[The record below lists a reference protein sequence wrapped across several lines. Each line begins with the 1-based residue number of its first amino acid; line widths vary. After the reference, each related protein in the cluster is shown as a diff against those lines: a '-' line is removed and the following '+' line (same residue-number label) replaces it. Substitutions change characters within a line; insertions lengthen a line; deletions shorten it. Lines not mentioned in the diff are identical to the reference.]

1 MEFLY
6 GLGFLALF
14 SLSAI
19 GGTVLRSRL
28 HAEHLSEEN
37 MEAVGLVTGLLVTFA
52 ALVLG
57 LQLSTA
63 RAAFDAADKDRSV
76 YAAKLARLDQC
87 LQDFGPTMEP
97 ARNRLRQYTAAVIA
111 STWPHEAVPYV
122 AGMPDTRNMAI
133 RGENATLGALINEV
147 GMMIDAAAPSDA
159 SHAHIAAR
167 CRADYALV
175 QESRWAVIEDAIGSS
190 PGWFSGI
197 LSFWLALVFFSFG
210 LQIQRRLLGA
220 VVLGIG
226 VVAIASVM
234 FAIIDLDIPYGGIFG
249 ITSTALRDALVDM
262 NR

>member
-6 GLGFLALF
+6 GLGFLVLF

-19 GGTVLRSRL
+19 GGTILRTRL
-28 HAEHLSEEN
+28 HEDHLSKEN
-37 MEAVGLVTGLLVTFA
+37 MEAVALVTGLLVTFA

-63 RAAFDAADKDRSV
+63 RAGFDAADKDRSV

-87 LQDFGPTMEP
+87 LRDFGPAMEP
-97 ARNRLRQYTAAVIA
+97 ARDRLRQYTAAVIA
-111 STWPHEAVPYV
+111 STWPREPLPEV
-122 AGMPDTRNMAI
+122 AGMPDTRNMAL
-133 RGENATLGALINEV
+133 RGEDATLGALMNDL
-147 GMMIDAAAPSDA
+147 GLMIDTVTPSDA

-167 CRADYALV
+167 CRNDYALV

-190 PGWFSGI
+190 PGWFSAI
-197 LSFWLALVFFSFG
+197 LSFWLVLVFFSFG

-220 VVLGIG
+220 VGLGIG
-226 VVAIASVM
+226 VVAISSVM
-234 FAIIDLDIPYGGIFG
+234 FAIVDLGIPYGGVFG
-249 ITSTALRDALVDM
+249 ITSTAMRDALADM